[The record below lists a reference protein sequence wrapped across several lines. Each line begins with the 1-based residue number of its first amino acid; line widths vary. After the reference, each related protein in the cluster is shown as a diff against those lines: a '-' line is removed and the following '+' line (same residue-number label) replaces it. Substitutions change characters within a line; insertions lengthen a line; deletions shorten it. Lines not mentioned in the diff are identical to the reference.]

1 MAQGKKGS
9 ETLDCPFARIF
20 SEMEKGW
27 GGKSV
32 FFRHL
37 HQSHVELLKAFRSLL
52 DERIN
57 ELEKKAANRGKKRTT
72 KIKVE

>member
-1 MAQGKKGS
+1 MAQEKKTT
-9 ETLDCPFARIF
+9 ETISCPLARLF

-27 GGKSV
+27 GGKST

-52 DERIN
+52 DERIV
-57 ELEKKAANRGKKRTT
+57 ELEQKAAAREKKRTT